1 MAGFDAGKAV
11 SPLDYTLKPY
21 IDVAGRLKEPSDR
34 QIADFLDGIKSLFKQ
49 AQDAGLEGLEEADA
63 QKDPNALIDALD
75 QLSGD
80 AVVEMFET
88 MAAMYGELCSGVPSK
103 DQLLQLPLR
112 VRGAFYQWVQNE
124 VINPEAAPA
133 AGMRPVST
141 LPRAAGG

>member
-21 IDVAGRLKEPSDR
+21 IDVGGRLKEPSDR
-34 QIADFLDGIKSLFKQ
+34 QIADFMDGIKGLFKQ
-49 AQDAGLEGLEEADA
+49 AKAAGLEGLENADEG
-63 QKDPNALIDALD
+63 DPNALMDALD

-88 MAAMYGELCSGVPSK
+88 MAGMYADLCSGVPSK
-103 DQLLQLPLR
+103 EQLLQLPLR
-112 VRGAFYQWVQNE
+112 VRGAFYEWVQNE

>member
-34 QIADFLDGIKSLFKQ
+34 QIADFMDGIKSLFKQ
-49 AQDAGLEGLEEADA
+49 AQAAGLEGLEDTDST
-63 QKDPNALIDALD
+63 DPNTLIDALD

-80 AVVEMFET
+80 AVVEMFGT
-88 MAAMYGELCSGVPSK
+88 MAEMYAALCSGVPSK
-103 DQLLQLPLR
+103 EQLLQLPLR
-112 VRGAFYQWVQNE
+112 VRGAFYAWVQDE

-133 AGMRPVST
+133 AGMRPVTT